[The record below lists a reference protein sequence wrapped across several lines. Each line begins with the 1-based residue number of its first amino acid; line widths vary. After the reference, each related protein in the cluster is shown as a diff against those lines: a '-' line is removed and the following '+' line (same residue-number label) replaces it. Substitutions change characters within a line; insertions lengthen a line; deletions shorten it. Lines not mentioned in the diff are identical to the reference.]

1 MSKVKYYLLNK
12 KMEHAEAVL
21 ANVAD
26 RDNNIYRVYFEAN
39 PIPDEQRKAGFGGI
53 NRYKSLEGYDN
64 SKLIIE
70 SNKRLDILQKQI
82 VVQSKSLDDIAVLA
96 EEKEKLLSI
105 PRLMHIDLPEKRYY
119 AIGEVAKAFGVNT
132 SLVRFWEKEFDV
144 LKPKKNAKGNRK
156 FTPEDIKNLKFIYH
170 LVKERGF
177 TLEGAK
183 THLKEE
189 KKQALNNFE
198 IISKLEDVKNQLIKI
213 KQHL

>member
-1 MSKVKYYLLNK
+1 
-12 KMEHAEAVL
+12 
-21 ANVAD
+21 
-26 RDNNIYRVYFEAN
+26 
-39 PIPDEQRKAGFGGI
+39 
-53 NRYKSLEGYDN
+53 
-64 SKLIIE
+64 
-70 SNKRLDILQKQI
+70 
-82 VVQSKSLDDIAVLA
+82 
-96 EEKEKLLSI
+96 
-105 PRLMHIDLPEKRYY
+105 MHINLPEKRYY

-132 SLVRFWEKEFDV
+132 SLIRFWEGEFDV

-198 IISKLEDVKNQLIKI
+198 IISKLEDIKSQLTKI
-213 KQHL
+213 KEHL